1 MGGVF
6 GMADEKRIVNGYEF
20 ATQEDYEKAKQ
31 EAESIVYIKAHT
43 NLKDKQQVLKIY
55 NKASENKMFHTVIGY
70 DFMHQLYAYLI
81 KNQVIEKEYIKT
93 IPIDK
98 SVTQKELPEDV
109 ESANKL
115 AEQYRVLYQDSK
127 EKNKLHKIIICFLGG
142 LIVLMIVMVYFNYNT
157 YDENAVLDKYSAWEE
172 QLKAREDALEKKE
185 KQWKQQKEQ
194 EQDKQKEQK
203 ESK

>member
-1 MGGVF
+1 
-6 GMADEKRIVNGYEF
+6 MADEKWIVNGYEF
-20 ATQEDYEKAKQ
+20 ATQEDYEKAKK

-81 KNQVIEKEYIKT
+81 KNQVIEKKYIKT